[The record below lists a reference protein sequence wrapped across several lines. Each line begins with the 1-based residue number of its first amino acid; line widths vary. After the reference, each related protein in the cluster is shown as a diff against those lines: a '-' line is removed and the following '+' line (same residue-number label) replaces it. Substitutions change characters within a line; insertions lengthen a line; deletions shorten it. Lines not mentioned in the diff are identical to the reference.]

1 MLTDKIGY
9 LRQTDIFAGMPEAK
23 IDEISSSIQMTN
35 YTKGRTIFQPGDE
48 VEKLFILKKG
58 RVRIYRISPDGR
70 ELTLA
75 ELEPG
80 TIFGEM
86 ALFGQTM
93 YENFAQVVED
103 SLICT
108 ISRREAVSLLKNNPQ
123 IALRLAE
130 ILGRRLIRAE
140 NHLEN
145 LGLKDVPRRLASIL
159 LELADQANGKL
170 KIDKRYTHE
179 ELAKMIGTSRESVT
193 LSLGRFRAQGWLTID
208 GHIIAINDPEKLRVF
223 INF

>member
-9 LRQTDIFAGMPEAK
+9 LKQTDIFAGMSEEK

-35 YTKGRTIFQPGDE
+35 YSRGRTIFQPGDE
-48 VEKLFILKKG
+48 MEKLFILKKG

-75 ELEPG
+75 ELKPG

-108 ISRREAVSLLKNNPQ
+108 INRQEAVTMLKNNPSV
-123 IALRLAE
+123 ALRLAE
-130 ILGRRLIRAE
+130 ILGKRLITAE

-159 LELADQANGKL
+159 LELADQSNGGL
-170 KIDKRYTHE
+170 KIDKKYTHE

-193 LSLGRFRAQGWLTID
+193 LSLGRFRRQGWLAVE
-208 GHIIAINDPEKLRVF
+208 GHMMSITNADKLRDF